1 MAKGKSA
8 RRLTNLAGTGL
19 RELPANA
26 AWLLSRA
33 LKPAVSASSGVSD
46 VATSV
51 AGNVSGTASSAAET
65 AGAVS
70 AGVRRRTRAA
80 GRSVRAAVPGLNGDS
95 VESLMQ
101 EADEAA
107 EEAREKED
115 RGPGPGP
122 GGQRPRR

>member
-1 MAKGKSA
+1 MAKGKSG

-19 RELPANA
+19 RELPGNA

-65 AGAVS
+65 AGCRHR
-70 AGVRRRTRAA
+70 GRAA
-80 GRSVRAAVPGLNGDS
+80 QDQGGGAVGQGRRAGPQRRLGRI
-95 VESLMQ
+95 
-101 EADEAA
+101 AA
-107 EEAREKED
+107 A
-115 RGPGPGP
+115 
-122 GGQRPRR
+122 GG